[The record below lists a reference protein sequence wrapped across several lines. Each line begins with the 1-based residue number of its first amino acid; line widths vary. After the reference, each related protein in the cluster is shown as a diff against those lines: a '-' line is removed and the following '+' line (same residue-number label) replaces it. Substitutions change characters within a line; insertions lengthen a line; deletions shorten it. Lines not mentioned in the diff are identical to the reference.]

1 MNRFRE
7 MVSYL
12 IFGVLTTVVNIVCFW
27 VLDKGMGVD
36 YKMATVLAWTLAVVF
51 AFFTNKK
58 YVFQSKSS
66 SFRSVLREFGSFI
79 FFRLLSL
86 LLDLACMIL
95 LVELLAVDSLLA
107 KVIANVF
114 VVIFNYFASKFVVFR
129 ASN

>member
-107 KVIANVF
+107 KIIANVF

>member
-1 MNRFRE
+1 MNRIQE

-12 IFGVLTTVVNIVCFW
+12 IFGVLTTVVNIACFW
-27 VLDKGMGVD
+27 VLDKGLGMD
-36 YKMATVLAWTLAVVF
+36 YKMATVLAWTLAVAF

-66 SFRSVLREFGSFI
+66 TFASVRREFGSFI

-86 LLDLACMIL
+86 LLDLVCMIL
-95 LVELLAVDSLLA
+95 FVELLKVDSLLA
-107 KVIANVF
+107 KIIANVF
-114 VVIFNYFASKFVVFR
+114 VVIFNYFASKFFVFR